1 MAVKKKDKVCQ
12 FCRMSIT
19 EIDYKDTGM
28 IKRYTSPRG
37 KILSTKITG
46 TCAKHQR
53 ALARAIKR
61 ARYVGLLPFLKV

>member
-1 MAVKKKDKVCQ
+1 MSVKRKAKVCQ
-12 FCRMSIT
+12 FCKMGAD

-37 KILSTKITG
+37 KILPPKITG
-46 TCAKHQR
+46 VCAKHQR

-61 ARYVGLLPFLKV
+61 ARYVGLLPFVKI